1 MHDLDPEVG
10 HRDVKCAASCLSRV
24 GDIFLDAV
32 EYHVLPW
39 KKYRLGFV
47 NIEVRRMG
55 PTFLPT
61 EGGEYNICDTDVCVM
76 VPGWEVEI
84 IKLF

>member
-1 MHDLDPEVG
+1 MP
-10 HRDVKCAASCLSRV
+10 SNI
-24 GDIFLDAV
+24 IFF
-32 EYHVLPW
+32 PG
-39 KKYRLGFV
+39 KKRRLGFV
-47 NIEVRRMG
+47 NIEVRRTE

-61 EGGEYNICDTDVCVM
+61 EGGKYDICDTDVCVM